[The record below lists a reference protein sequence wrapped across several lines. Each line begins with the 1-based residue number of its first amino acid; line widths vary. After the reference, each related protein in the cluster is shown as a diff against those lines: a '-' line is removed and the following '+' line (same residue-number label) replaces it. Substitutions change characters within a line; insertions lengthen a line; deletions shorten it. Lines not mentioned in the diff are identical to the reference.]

1 MSVLGHG
8 GVAEEW
14 WGQILQGDLARG
26 RVEMSVMQPYVE
38 GDGLHLLLHASK
50 HVERES
56 KKEHDGRR
64 RSLSR
69 CFLGFFGGG
78 QVSWS
83 LGVRQVAHPLGDWL
97 GI

>member
-1 MSVLGHG
+1 MSVLGQG
-8 GVAEEW
+8 GVAEEL
-14 WGQILQGDLARG
+14 WGPILQGELARG

-69 CFLGFFGGG
+69 YFPG
-78 QVSWS
+78 S
-83 LGVRQVAHPLGDWL
+83 LWGTGLMQPGCIDK
-97 GI
+97 